1 MIMKNDWILLGLVL
15 CSSIGVWLML
25 PTLPAQIPMH
35 WNIEGQIDR
44 YGTQSEFMMLSLVP
58 LGLMIMF
65 IVLPYL
71 DPKRANYKKHS
82 KAYTATK
89 YVVTLLMIA
98 MSWITILYLKGL
110 VQSVDTFVILGIG
123 ITFIIMGNY
132 MPQIRHNYFF
142 GIKTPWTLADEV
154 VWTKT
159 HRIGG
164 ALFMVFGLALLPT
177 AFFFKTGAPYIVLAG
192 ALLTSLGSVI
202 YSFVIFHRRQG
213 SKMTEDKNQ
222 DAD

>member
-1 MIMKNDWILLGLVL
+1 MIHKNDWILLGIAL
-15 CSSIGVWLML
+15 CSFLGVWLVL
-25 PTLPAQIPMH
+25 PTLPAEIPMH
-35 WNIEGQIDR
+35 WNLEGQVDR
-44 YGTQSEFMMLSLVP
+44 FGTRSGFMMLSLVP
-58 LGLMIMF
+58 LALMIMF

-82 KAYTATK
+82 KAYAATK

-98 MSWITILYLKGL
+98 MSWITILYLKGF
-110 VQSVDTFVILGIG
+110 VQSVDTIASVGIG
-123 ITFIIMGNY
+123 ITFLIIGNY

-159 HRIGG
+159 HRVGG
-164 ALFMVFGLALLPT
+164 ALFMLFGLAIMT
-177 AFFFKTGAPYIVLAG
+177 MAFLFKTGVPYLVLAG
-192 ALLTSLGSVI
+192 ALLTSFGSAA
-202 YSFVIFHRRQG
+202 YSFIIFHRRQNT
-213 SKMTEDKNQ
+213 KMTEDKNH